1 MELIN
6 RDYAD
11 FVNLSTKLVDVD
23 AAVLRMRAP
32 LIEIRDK
39 IMAFRGAVEGSL
51 VSLQSG
57 LRQRA
62 EASAAREILELL
74 IDTSH
79 VVSKVIMSVLEC
91 N

>member
-1 MELIN
+1 M
-6 RDYAD
+6 
-11 FVNLSTKLVDVD
+11 DVD

-39 IMAFRGAVEGSL
+39 IVAFRTAVEGSL
-51 VSLQSG
+51 VALQDG

-62 EASAAREILELL
+62 EASGVREILELL

-79 VVSKVIMSVLEC
+79 VVSKVLVVVWRLI
-91 N
+91 